1 MGWKIFSIATLSFLF
16 LIPFF
21 AFLATAN
28 DILVPQETICE
39 SSHYPSYCRN
49 ILPKQKAKVHDFARF
64 SIQKSMFQSH
74 KFFNSLKFYLG
85 SSTLSKETINVLK
98 DCLFLSQL
106 TSQYLSKS
114 NYIAL
119 KNTNDTIYTS
129 QVDDTQTLLSAVI
142 TNHQTCLDGLMTVAN
157 SNLTIKNYLISQLS
171 NDNKLHSVSLALFT
185 KGWMHEKKNKTL
197 WNSRGWHYGNFRN
210 GRLPLKMSNR
220 TRAIYDSSRGRGKT
234 HDDDHDDDDEG
245 GVLVRDIVVVSKD
258 GSGNFTTI
266 NDAVAAAPNNTINAT
281 NGYFLIFIKEG
292 VYEEYVSIP
301 QNKAY
306 LMMIGDGINQTVITG
321 NHSVGDGWTTFNS
334 PTFGKK
340 TFFFFT
346 FFIISTLPC
355 FEKNSSHIKKRRIPK
370 KEIVKVCHLS
380 L

>member
-1 MGWKIFSIATLSFLF
+1 
-16 LIPFF
+16 
-21 AFLATAN
+21 
-28 DILVPQETICE
+28 
-39 SSHYPSYCRN
+39 
-49 ILPKQKAKVHDFARF
+49 
-64 SIQKSMFQSH
+64 
-74 KFFNSLKFYLG
+74 
-85 SSTLSKETINVLK
+85 
-98 DCLFLSQL
+98 
-106 TSQYLSKS
+106 LSKS

-157 SNLTIKNYLISQLS
+157 SNLTIKNDLISQLS

-234 HDDDHDDDDEG
+234 HDDDDEG

-281 NGYFLIFIKEG
+281 IGYFLIFIKEG

-306 LMMIGDGINQTVITG
+306 LMMILEDGIA
-321 NHSVGDGWTTFNS
+321 
-334 PTFGKK
+334 
-340 TFFFFT
+340 
-346 FFIISTLPC
+346 
-355 FEKNSSHIKKRRIPK
+355 
-370 KEIVKVCHLS
+370 
-380 L
+380 